1 MNVFENKKFG
11 DILKTR
17 DGRKAVYI
25 GEWQVNS
32 KFTVTPTLYKCWVE
46 NEDEPFEYN
55 EEGKDFNGS
64 YAELEDGTIES
75 YGSDIATKID
85 VIDLLGYYYKY
96 NAKEGKCDVTFYLY
110 VKGFETEQDDLSDKC
125 YKYITCESVFVREKN
140 FEIDTYQYQ
149 KETSYLLVDDEEDV
163 ASVFNI
169 VGKNLQKISKK
180 DFLFK
185 RDCCLN
191 NV

>member
-96 NAKEGKCDVTFYLY
+96 NTKEGKSDITFYLY
-110 VKGFETEQDDLSDKC
+110 VKDFEIEQDDLSDKS